1 MKKVIAA
8 MLLFSFF
15 QINHANSAEGIRDLM
30 EKHVSLMNSGI
41 MQLKDELISGTVCPT
56 RMDSIRPIVKVYYD
70 RELDRLKINLKY
82 LMKFSGT
89 KDKDLE
95 STKSK
100 IESFIK
106 GLKSLCFGIKLDTGR
121 PFNGVQS
128 DLVKHFLDQSYKE
141 NSISEKIGTTMDEA
155 TEIDVHISSSD
166 GTIVKCVSPLL
177 GKEMFFS
184 VEN

>member
-15 QINHANSAEGIRDLM
+15 QISHANSAEGIRNLM
-30 EKHVSLMNSGI
+30 EKHASLMNSGI
-41 MQLKDELISGTVCPT
+41 IQLKDELTAGTLCPT
-56 RMDSIRPIVKVYYD
+56 RIDSIRPIVKVYYD

-95 STKSK
+95 NIKSK
-100 IESFIK
+100 IESFMK

-121 PFNGVQS
+121 PFNGVQT
-128 DLVKHFLDQSYKE
+128 DLVKHFLDLNYKNNNIPE
-141 NSISEKIGTTMDEA
+141 EIGTTLDEA
-155 TEIDVHISSSD
+155 TEIDVYVSSSD
-166 GTIVKCVSPLL
+166 GKTVKCVSPLL

-184 VEN
+184 IEN